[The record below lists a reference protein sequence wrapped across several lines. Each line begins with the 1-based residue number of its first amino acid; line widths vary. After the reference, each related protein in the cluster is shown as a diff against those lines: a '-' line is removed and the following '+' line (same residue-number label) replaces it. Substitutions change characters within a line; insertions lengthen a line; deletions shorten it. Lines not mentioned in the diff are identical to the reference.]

1 MAHHKLNEL
10 LGDQLNILRLLRSLS
25 SNVIL
30 SNQRQDKQTN
40 QENILIIILY
50 EIVET
55 CMFYAQAVTRQWH
68 K

>member
-55 CMFYAQAVTRQWH
+55 CMFYTQAVTRQWH